1 VGEIVFAGI
10 CVGRGYINDPERT
23 RAAFLPDPRHRGERM
38 YRSGDFGRAIP
49 GGKLE
54 FLGRRDS
61 QVKISGFRIEIG
73 EIENRLLRIAGVR
86 DAAVVVNAH
95 ATAFYTGAK
104 RDVEAIREQLGQSLP
119 AYMVPAVIQWR
130 ETLPLTENGKID
142 RKALAALAREV
153 EVGDKTAESPRT
165 ATELWLA
172 GAWADVLGIAPT
184 QIGGRDNFFDLGGTS
199 LTALKLLIALDR
211 ALSFKDFT
219 AHPTLAE
226 QAALLDERGVQPG
239 KAKAPSGSCA
249 T

>member
-1 VGEIVFAGI
+1 
-10 CVGRGYINDPERT
+10 
-23 RAAFLPDPRHRGERM
+23 
-38 YRSGDFGRAIP
+38 
-49 GGKLE
+49 
-54 FLGRRDS
+54 
-61 QVKISGFRIEIG
+61 
-73 EIENRLLRIAGVR
+73 
-86 DAAVVVNAH
+86 
-95 ATAFYTGAK
+95 
-104 RDVEAIREQLGQSLP
+104 
-119 AYMVPAVIQWR
+119 
-130 ETLPLTENGKID
+130 
-142 RKALAALAREV
+142 
-153 EVGDKTAESPRT
+153 VGDKTAESPRT

-172 GAWADVLGIAPT
+172 RAWADVLGIAPA